1 MKSYK
6 KIPSLGELAQV
17 GEKIKQIKNK
27 RGEYKRKVH
36 YGCFLLCSESGLRV
50 SEVVKLTNI

>member
-1 MKSYK
+1 MKNYQ

-27 RGEYKRKVH
+27 RGEY
-36 YGCFLLCSESGLRV
+36 LR
-50 SEVVKLTNI
+50 EV